1 MAAGISSHINI
12 RSAAPSVMRQDEA
25 AIGTVQVYKRALN
38 KGIYRL
44 LQCDKNAT
52 TTPHGKS
59 RTIR

>member
-38 KGIYRL
+38 KAYTACCNVTRML
-44 LQCDKNAT
+44 PLR
-52 TTPHGKS
+52 
-59 RTIR
+59 RTESQEQ